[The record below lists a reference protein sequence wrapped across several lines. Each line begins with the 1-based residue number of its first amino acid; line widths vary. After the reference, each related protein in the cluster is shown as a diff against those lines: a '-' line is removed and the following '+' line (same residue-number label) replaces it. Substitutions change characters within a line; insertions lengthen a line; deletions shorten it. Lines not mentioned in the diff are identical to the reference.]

1 MPMTGEPRV
10 SLNALVV
17 DHIHTTLED
26 EEWQWQP
33 PLRGALRGLTA
44 AEAAWKP
51 SPERHSI
58 WQIVRHL
65 ILWKRGVLDA
75 WDGDPPDGRRLEAAD
90 WHDAPGRRSAGPS
103 PAPEG
108 ADEEW
113 DRDRRTLLEISEE
126 FLNRARSLGDATLS
140 REIVWYKGGPAQPL
154 AMRLVRATT
163 HDIYHAGQIMY
174 LRALQGIGKR

>member
-1 MPMTGEPRV
+1 MSDSGRVGLGE
-10 SLNALVV
+10 VV
-17 DHIHTTLED
+17 VNHIHTTLED

-33 PLRGALRGLTA
+33 PLRGAVRGLTA

-65 ILWKRGVLDA
+65 TLWKRGVLAA
-75 WDGDPPDGRRLEAAD
+75 WNGDPPDGRELAAAD
-90 WHDAPGRRSAGPS
+90 WRDVSGGDAAWG
-103 PAPEG
+103 
-108 ADEEW
+108 
-113 DRDRRTLLEISEE
+113 RDRRELLQVSEE
-126 FLNRARSLGDATLS
+126 FLTRAQTADDAALS
-140 REIVWYKGGPAQPL
+140 KQITWYRGGPAQPL
-154 AMRLVRATT
+154 AMRLIRTTT

>member
-1 MPMTGEPRV
+1 MSDSGRV
-10 SLNALVV
+10 GLREVV
-17 DHIHTTLED
+17 VNHIHTTLED

-33 PLRGALRGLTA
+33 PLRGAVRGLTA

-65 ILWKRGVLDA
+65 TLWKRGVLAA
-75 WDGDPPDGRRLEAAD
+75 WNGDPPDGRELAAAD
-90 WHDAPGRRSAGPS
+90 WRDVSGGDAAWG
-103 PAPEG
+103 
-108 ADEEW
+108 
-113 DRDRRTLLEISEE
+113 RDRRELLQVSEE
-126 FLNRARSLGDATLS
+126 FLTRAQTADDAALS
-140 REIVWYKGGPAQPL
+140 KQITWYRGGPAQPL
-154 AMRLVRATT
+154 AMRLIRTTT

>member
-1 MPMTGEPRV
+1 MSRGDALT
-10 SLNALVV
+10 LNELVV
-17 DHIHTTLED
+17 NHIHTTLED

-51 SPERHSI
+51 APPRHSI

-65 ILWKRGVLDA
+65 ILWKRGVLEA
-75 WDGDPPDGRRLEAAD
+75 WDGRPPDGTRLAADDWHEAA
-90 WHDAPGRRSAGPS
+90 GG
-103 PAPEG
+103 G
-108 ADEEW
+108 ADWE
-113 DRDRRTLLEISEE
+113 RDRRTLLEISEQ
-126 FLNRARSLGDATLS
+126 FLSRARALDDAGLS
-140 REIVWYKGGPAQPL
+140 RQVVWYQGGNTQPL
-154 AMRLVRATT
+154 AMRLVRTTT

>member
-1 MPMTGEPRV
+1 MSHAAAVGLKE
-10 SLNALVV
+10 LVA

-51 SPERHSI
+51 APPRHSI

-65 ILWKRGVLDA
+65 ILWKRGVLEA
-75 WDGDPPDGRRLEAAD
+75 WNGDPPDGAKLDAAD
-90 WHDAPGRRSAGPS
+90 WQEAGGS
-103 PAPEG
+103 E
-108 ADEEW
+108 ADWE
-113 DRDRRTLLEISEE
+113 RDRRTLLDISDQ
-126 FLNRARSLGDATLS
+126 FLTRAKALDDAALS
-140 REIVWYKGGPAQPL
+140 RRLMWYRDGPAQAL
-154 AMRLVRATT
+154 GMRLVRATT
-163 HDIYHAGQIMY
+163 HDVYHAGQIMY

>member
-1 MPMTGEPRV
+1 MRGSGHV
-10 SLNALVV
+10 GLNEVV
-17 DHIHTTLED
+17 VNHIHTTLED

-33 PLRGALRGLTA
+33 PLRGALRGVTA

-65 ILWKRGVLDA
+65 TLWKRGVLDA
-75 WDGDPPDGRRLEAAD
+75 WNGTPPDGEQLAAAD
-90 WHDAPGRRSAGPS
+90 WREAR
-103 PAPEG
+103 G
-108 ADEEW
+108 ADAEW
-113 DRDRRTLLEISEE
+113 DRDRRELLRISEE
-126 FLNRARSLGDATLS
+126 FLTRAQALDDEALS
-140 REIVWYKGGPAQPL
+140 KQVTWYRGGPAQPL
-154 AMRLVRATT
+154 AMRLVRTTT

>member
-1 MPMTGEPRV
+1 MSRNGGV
-10 SLNALVV
+10 SLNEVV
-17 DHIHTTLED
+17 VNHIHTTLED

-51 SPERHSI
+51 APPRHSI

-65 ILWKRGVLDA
+65 TLWKRGVLDA
-75 WDGDPPDGRRLEAAD
+75 WDGNPPDGAQLEAVD
-90 WHDAPGRRSAGPS
+90 WLEVNDG
-103 PAPEG
+103 
-108 ADEEW
+108 DTEW
-113 DRDRRTLLEISEE
+113 DRDRRDLLRLSEE
-126 FLNRARSLGDATLS
+126 FLTRAHALDDRALS
-140 REIVWYKGGPAQPL
+140 KQVTWYRGGPAQPL

-163 HDIYHAGQIMY
+163 HDTYHAGQIMY